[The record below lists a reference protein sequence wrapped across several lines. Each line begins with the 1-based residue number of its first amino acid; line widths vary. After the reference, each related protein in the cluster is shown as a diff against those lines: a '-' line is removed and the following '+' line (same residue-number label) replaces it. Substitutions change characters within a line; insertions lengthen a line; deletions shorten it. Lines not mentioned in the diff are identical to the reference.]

1 MSSGPGAGGP
11 GGAGFDAELLQR
23 LAAEVHKLPIRDLL
37 VQTIGTISSLAWGR
51 ISGEGKDLAQAQL
64 AIDALRALIPV
75 VAPTLSEQAGRDHHG
90 EDEHGEPR
98 LGAEDLRIHLILG
111 KGKAHGSNDIHALH
125 DRGCHE
131 SKISAHCLGGANIG
145 IEAPLQ
151 R

>member
-75 VAPTLSEQAGRDHHG
+75 VAPTLSEQAGRDLNAVVSSLQLSYVKALG
-90 EDEHGEPR
+90 DAAPAAAPAPAAPAEPAASPEPAAPA
-98 LGAEDLRIHLILG
+98 GDPVP
-111 KGKAHGSNDIHALH
+111 
-125 DRGCHE
+125 
-131 SKISAHCLGGANIG
+131 
-145 IEAPLQ
+145 EA
-151 R
+151 

>member
-1 MSSGPGAGGP
+1 MSSGPGA

-75 VAPTLSEQAGRDHHG
+75 VAPTLSEQAGRDLNAVVSSLQLAYVKALG
-90 EDEHGEPR
+90 EAAPPAPAPAASPGPAAPAGDP
-98 LGAEDLRIHLILG
+98 AP
-111 KGKAHGSNDIHALH
+111 
-125 DRGCHE
+125 
-131 SKISAHCLGGANIG
+131 
-145 IEAPLQ
+145 EA
-151 R
+151 

>member
-75 VAPTLSEQAGRDHHG
+75 VAPTLSEQAGRDLNAVVSSLQLSYVKA
-90 EDEHGEPR
+90 
-98 LGAEDLRIHLILG
+98 LGAVAPAAAPATDAAPAAPAPPEPAAPAGDSDP
-111 KGKAHGSNDIHALH
+111 AP
-125 DRGCHE
+125 
-131 SKISAHCLGGANIG
+131 
-145 IEAPLQ
+145 EA
-151 R
+151 

>member
-75 VAPTLSEQAGRDHHG
+75 VAPTLSEQAGRDLNAVVSSLQLSYVKA
-90 EDEHGEPR
+90 
-98 LGAEDLRIHLILG
+98 LGAVAPAAAPATAAAPAPAASPEPAAPAGDPVP
-111 KGKAHGSNDIHALH
+111 
-125 DRGCHE
+125 
-131 SKISAHCLGGANIG
+131 
-145 IEAPLQ
+145 EA
-151 R
+151 

>member
-1 MSSGPGAGGP
+1 MSSGPGAGGPGGP

-75 VAPTLSEQAGRDHHG
+75 VAPTLSEQAGRDLNAVVSSLQLSYVKALG
-90 EDEHGEPR
+90 EAAPVTAPATAAAPAPAASPEPATPA
-98 LGAEDLRIHLILG
+98 GDPAP
-111 KGKAHGSNDIHALH
+111 
-125 DRGCHE
+125 
-131 SKISAHCLGGANIG
+131 
-145 IEAPLQ
+145 EA
-151 R
+151 

>member
-75 VAPTLSEQAGRDHHG
+75 VAPTLSEQAGRDLNAVVSSLQLSYVKALG
-90 EDEHGEPR
+90 EAAPVTAPAPAPAAPAPPAPPEPAAPA
-98 LGAEDLRIHLILG
+98 GDGDPAP
-111 KGKAHGSNDIHALH
+111 
-125 DRGCHE
+125 
-131 SKISAHCLGGANIG
+131 
-145 IEAPLQ
+145 EA
-151 R
+151 

>member
-11 GGAGFDAELLQR
+11 GGAGFDPELLQR

-75 VAPTLSEQAGRDHHG
+75 VAPRLSEQAGRDLNAVVSSLQLAYVKG
-90 EDEHGEPR
+90 
-98 LGAEDLRIHLILG
+98 LGDAAADP
-111 KGKAHGSNDIHALH
+111 AP
-125 DRGCHE
+125 
-131 SKISAHCLGGANIG
+131 
-145 IEAPLQ
+145 EA
-151 R
+151 